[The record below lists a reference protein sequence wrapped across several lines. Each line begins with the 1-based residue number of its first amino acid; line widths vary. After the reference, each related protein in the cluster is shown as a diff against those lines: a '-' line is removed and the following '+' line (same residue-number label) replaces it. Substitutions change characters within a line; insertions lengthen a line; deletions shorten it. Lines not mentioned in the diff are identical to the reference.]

1 MPSVQVDVNFVF
13 FALDDWLIFTSFFY
27 LFQKQMREFLLRL
40 IYCEMLGHNA
50 SFGYIQAIKFA
61 QQSNMLSKRVGKNI
75 AS

>member
-1 MPSVQVDVNFVF
+1 
-13 FALDDWLIFTSFFY
+13 
-27 LFQKQMREFLLRL
+27 MREFLLRL